1 MNNKQSGI
9 GLFEKLSP
17 EERDRIRNACLD
29 EFARAGYDQASTNRM
44 VENAGIPKGTL
55 FFYFGS
61 KRDLFLYLVDDCVQ
75 RYIQFLDKETGQL
88 PSDLF
93 ERLLYIGRIKIK
105 FSLAEPRIYQM
116 FFQAFMHSPPEL
128 MEPLVERTR
137 QYAAASSQ
145 LMQSNIDRSHFR
157 KDVSSQEI
165 MALVSYIQDGILR
178 KYLTFIKQHSPEEA
192 LAMMDQITQEF
203 EQYIRLIK
211 YGVYQSPEPDQ

>member
-1 MNNKQSGI
+1 MKNKQSGI
-9 GLFEKLSP
+9 GLFEKLPP

-29 EFARAGYDQASTNRM
+29 EFARVGYEQASTNRI
-44 VENAGIPKGTL
+44 VADACIPKGTL

-75 RYIQFLDKETGQL
+75 RYIQFLDKETGHL
-88 PSDLF
+88 PTDLF
-93 ERLLYIGRIKIK
+93 ERLLYIGRIKIR

-145 LMQSNIDRSHFR
+145 LMQSNIDQSRFQ
-157 KDVSSQEI
+157 KDVSSHEV
-165 MALVSYIQDGILR
+165 MELVSFLQDGILR
-178 KYLTFIKQHSPEEA
+178 KYLTYIKQHSPEEA
-192 LAMMDQITQEF
+192 LVMMDQITQDF

-211 YGVYQSPEPDQ
+211 YGVYQSASIDK